1 MIFCNNVWT
10 VNDCALEKISL
21 IQNRRW
27 GIDIVHVH
35 LYFYFRT
42 GFSDLIESREAWGE
56 GSLSTTRL
64 LNWFVKCYYINVCSG
79 IAKGR
84 APQCGKNYAL
94 FFLNW
99 LNVLHLVWT
108 SLSLSLSLSLS
119 HFSLSLS
126 FLLWSAFSLSSLWV
140 SLLFSLYACSLL
152 DPTNGPYAPGL
163 VRCVFSTKD
172 VAYHA
177 YGQNWSMILVPG
189 HDRVPHHKVYT
200 LAPH

>member
-1 MIFCNNVWT
+1 MGNWYRT
-10 VNDCALEKISL
+10 CALIFL
-21 IQNRRW
+21 LPNRFFRFNRVKRSM
-27 GIDIVHVH
+27 GRRQS
-35 LYFYFRT
+35 FYH
-42 GFSDLIESREAWGE
+42 
-56 GSLSTTRL
+56 STTELIREVL
-64 LNWFVKCYYINVCSG
+64 LHKCVFRYSQGSCASVWEKLCS
-79 IAKGR
+79 I
-84 APQCGKNYAL
+84 
-94 FFLNW
+94 FFKLIKCASSP
-99 LNVLHLVWT
+99 VDI

-172 VAYHA
+172 MAYHA